1 MEVQGAGEPVAKDLT
16 QFAGGGGRG
25 GQGLS
30 LSHGGS
36 IWDVKDD
43 RPGEERGGQG
53 FPGRWLSQGEHL
65 THAIWK
71 EPDRVTDG
79 SGERGADGGRT
90 GAKTGAV
97 LWDEG
102 SAKGGAVPHYYT
114 CWGSLKSKLPWPR

>member
-43 RPGEERGGQG
+43 RPGEERWGQG

-79 SGERGADGGRT
+79 SGERAGVGVQKGR
-90 GAKTGAV
+90 
-97 LWDEG
+97 G
-102 SAKGGAVPHYYT
+102 SG
-114 CWGSLKSKLPWPR
+114 WGPFLCQVKNLEFILRTVGFKRKVF